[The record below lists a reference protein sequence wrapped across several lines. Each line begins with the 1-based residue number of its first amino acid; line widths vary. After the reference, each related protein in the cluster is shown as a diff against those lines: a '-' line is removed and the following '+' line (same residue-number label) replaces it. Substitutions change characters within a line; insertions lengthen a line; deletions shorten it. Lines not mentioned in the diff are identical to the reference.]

1 MGNSAR
7 NLRQTQDLAPKPG
20 DAPQARKLPHDIY
33 AALVQTLFGTV
44 GSLVSG
50 IAGGLLVSAVAY
62 GRTHQPIFLLSILI
76 TVAASVFRIVVL
88 MRHARATADARTEEA
103 ARWERLYAIGAVSF
117 MWSVGVT
124 AALLFFFQHDEVATL
139 YGILIAMACV
149 TQLSGRNGGRPL
161 IVYGQ
166 VVGLCAPIMVVL
178 VAEFSPWY
186 WGLAA
191 ILGLVIISVIST
203 TKFMNNILVSALLS
217 GREAKIQRARFSTAL
232 DSMTHGLCMGDTEG
246 KISVINRR
254 LQEFFR
260 LDDRLGEVTSQGL
273 AETIAANG
281 RMTPVAKAN
290 FVRAWETHV
299 SKRDSSV
306 FSDTIDGRIYD
317 FRCEPMEG
325 GGFVVVAEDVTASR
339 LSSREIERMAHYDSL
354 TGLPN
359 RIQFHAQ
366 LETRLAEPLRPGE
379 QLALLSVDLD
389 RFKEVNDT
397 RGHPTG
403 DELLRLVAKRLRQTV
418 READLVARYGGDEF
432 QVLVRTKPGVE
443 EPARIAETIIA
454 KLSANYAIDGQAIT
468 IGATVGIA
476 LAPKDASDGEEL
488 LRCADMA
495 LYQAKAEERGIWRA
509 FDPEMD
515 IALRRKRE
523 IERNLRDA
531 IENDELELH
540 YQPVVDVKTGKIV
553 ACEALV
559 RMRRPGLGMVPPGE
573 FIGVAE
579 ETGLIVSL
587 GDWVL
592 RRACRDAVSWPE
604 HIRVAVNFSAKQFV
618 MGKNVAAEIQ
628 TALTVSGLPAHRL
641 EVEITESTIFE
652 AKDALAQLNEISK
665 AGVKISLDDFGTGFS
680 SLSYL
685 RQFPVDKIKIDR
697 SFAIDAKSRESQAV
711 IGSVSVLANL
721 LHVELVIEGIETK
734 EQLEAVMG
742 WNVHLIQGYLF
753 SPPKPLADLAPLF
766 VDQLPFS
773 GRTLQNVA

>member
-1 MGNSAR
+1 V
-7 NLRQTQDLAPKPG
+7 
-20 DAPQARKLPHDIY
+20 RKVAERGLPHDIY
-33 AALVQTLFGTV
+33 AALVETLFGTV

-50 IAGGLLVSAVAY
+50 IAGGLLVSAIAY
-62 GRTHQPIFLLSILI
+62 GRTHQPIFLLSILVTI
-76 TVAASVFRIVVL
+76 AASVFRVWVL
-88 MRHARATADARTEEA
+88 MRHARADAQSHVDDA
-103 ARWERLYAIGAVSF
+103 ARWERLYALGAVSF
-117 MWSVGVT
+117 MWSVGIT
-124 AALLFFFQHDEVATL
+124 AALLFFYQHDQIATL

-178 VAEFSPWY
+178 LVEFSAWY

-191 ILGLVIISVIST
+191 ILGLVITSVIST
-203 TKFMNNILVSALLS
+203 TKFMNNILVAALMS
-217 GREAKIQRARFSTAL
+217 GREAKIQRAHFSTAL
-232 DSMTHGLCMGDTEG
+232 DSMTHGLCMGDADG
-246 KISVINRR
+246 KITVINRR
-254 LQEFFR
+254 LQESFR
-260 LDDRLGEVTSQGL
+260 LDEAMDETLIDVTSRGL
-273 AETIAANG
+273 AETIARKGGMA
-281 RMTPVAKAN
+281 PAAVAD
-290 FVRAWETHV
+290 FVTAWETHV
-299 SKRDSSV
+299 TKRDSSV
-306 FSDTIDGRIYD
+306 FSDTLDGRIYD

-325 GGFVVVAEDVTASR
+325 GGFVLVAEDVTAAR
-339 LSSREIERMAHYDSL
+339 LSSREIERMAHFDSL

-359 RIQFHAQ
+359 RIQFHTQ
-366 LETRLAEPLRPGE
+366 LDALLAEPLPPGQ

-403 DELLRLVAKRLRQTV
+403 DALLCLVAKRLRQCV
-418 READLVARYGGDEF
+418 RGADLVARYGGDEF
-432 QVLVRTKPGVE
+432 QVLLRTPIGEQHARTAAANIVE
-443 EPARIAETIIA
+443 R
-454 KLSANYAIDGQAIT
+454 LSANYQIDGHTIT

-476 LAPKDASDGEEL
+476 LSPRDAMDGEEL

-495 LYQAKAEERGIWRA
+495 LYQAKAEERGSCRVY
-509 FDPEMD
+509 DPEMD
-515 IALRRKRE
+515 IAARRKRE
-523 IERNLRDA
+523 VERNLREA
-531 IENDELELH
+531 IANDELELH
-540 YQPVVDVKTGKIV
+540 YQPVVDTKTGLIV

-559 RMRRPGLGMVPPGE
+559 RMRRPGLGVVPPGE

-592 RRACRDAVSWPE
+592 RRACRDAMSWPD

-618 MGKNVAAEIQ
+618 MGKNVAGEIAA
-628 TALTVSGLPAHRL
+628 ALDAAGLPPHRL

-652 AKDALAQLNEISK
+652 AKDALAQLNEISRS
-665 AGVKISLDDFGTGFS
+665 GVKISLDDFGTGFS

-697 SFAIDAKSRESQAV
+697 SFAIDARSRESQAV

-721 LHVELVIEGIETK
+721 LTVELVIEGIETK
-734 EQLEAVMG
+734 EQLDAVMG

-753 SPPKPLADLAPLF
+753 SPPRTLADLMPLF
-766 VDQLPFS
+766 DGADPFAD
-773 GRTLQNVA
+773 RRLQNVA